1 MESSALL
8 SDFFLSQITQDYAVE
23 KTSYSGKIFFFFYS
37 NSSVRGL

>member
-23 KTSYSGKIFFFFYS
+23 KTSYSGKIIFLFK
-37 NSSVRGL
+37 